1 MMKHQPLVTCT
12 MRSTVSTHDNVIY
25 LNYLFICYYSLI
37 FILEIT
43 FESYDQSTK
52 VLEHLLLRLKK
63 NMSAAVKL
71 KVLIVMKS
79 IIQKGNPQF
88 RRDLQRK
95 SEEIRE
101 CLCKSSH
108 VENSRT

>member
-1 MMKHQPLVTCT
+1 MIIRYH
-12 MRSTVSTHDNVIY
+12 
-25 LNYLFICYYSLI
+25 SLI
-37 FILEIT
+37 HNLEIT
-43 FESYDQSTK
+43 FESYDISNK

-63 NMSAAVKL
+63 NTSAAVKL

-88 RRDLQRK
+88 RRELQRK

-101 CLCKSSH
+101 CLCKSK
-108 VENSRT
+108 